1 MRALASVAVVAV
13 VVVLAPVV
21 VDVDVEVLPTV
32 ISVNSAAVVVLL
44 HSLAAVSQVEL
55 QLLPTVVVTML
66 LHRLLT
72 VVALQLTEVLQPMA
86 VVATETRADLAASL
100 PGGNYSIR
108 IDAHRLS
115 SEAVSCGLQARVL

>member
-1 MRALASVAVVAV
+1 
-13 VVVLAPVV
+13 
-21 VDVDVEVLPTV
+21 
-32 ISVNSAAVVVLL
+32 VVLL
-44 HSLAAVSQVEL
+44 RSLAAVSQVEL

-100 PGGNYSIR
+100 LGGNYSIR

-115 SEAVSCGLQARVL
+115 SDAVPCGLQARVL